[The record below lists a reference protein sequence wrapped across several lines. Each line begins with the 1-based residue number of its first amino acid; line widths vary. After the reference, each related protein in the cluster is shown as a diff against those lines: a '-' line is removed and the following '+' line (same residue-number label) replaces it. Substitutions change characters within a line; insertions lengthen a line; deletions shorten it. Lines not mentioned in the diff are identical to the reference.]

1 MLSAGD
7 PQLMPEFTAME
18 ISIDDGLKDSI
29 SMSHCPNKVRGR
41 SMIESS
47 TFFMPQR

>member
-1 MLSAGD
+1 MLSVGD
-7 PQLMPEFTAME
+7 PQSTPEFTAIEM
-18 ISIDDGLKDSI
+18 SIVDGSNDKI